1 MNRLGEVE
9 LVSPW
14 ADPRQQQGKAPGQAK
29 QPWVKKTK
37 KSKY

>member
-14 ADPRQQQGKAPGQAK
+14 ANPERGGQPGQQK
-29 QPWVKKTK
+29 KPWVKKAK
-37 KSKY
+37 KPTY

>member
-14 ADPRQQQGKAPGQAK
+14 ADPKRKTPPGQTPKA
-29 QPWVKKTK
+29 WVKKTK
-37 KSKY
+37 KAKY